1 MRFFI
6 KKQVA
11 TVLGFYIVHLYITT
25 FNQKVLIMPRKK
37 IVNIN
42 QINGN
47 NLTEKNHDFYIKYL
61 EKGIQLIDSM
71 SRRHSKVLQERVDL
85 RYPTTV
91 KSDGAN
97 TDFSSTLQNYT
108 KDLTRKKVDVQYF
121 ARREQSDQSDNP
133 HLHVAILVDGNKR
146 RCRQTLLESMEK
158 YWANTLKMPVEEVH
172 AKKLV
177 YPCNHDQDGNPRPN
191 GYMLE
196 RNAIDFNDT
205 REAMIRQLSYLTKHD
220 SEDITPSSTRKFF
233 ISQFQKDEYRAA
245 EIRRYYASKKGDEDK

>member
-1 MRFFI
+1 
-6 KKQVA
+6 
-11 TVLGFYIVHLYITT
+11 
-25 FNQKVLIMPRKK
+25 MPRKK

-47 NLTEKNHDFYIKYL
+47 NLTEKDHAFHIQHL
-61 EKGIQLIDSM
+61 EKGIRLIDSM

-85 RYPTTV
+85 RYPKTV
-91 KSDGAN
+91 KSDGSN
-97 TDFSSTLQNYT
+97 TDFSCTLQNYT
-108 KDLTRKKVDVQYF
+108 KDLTRNKVDVQYF
-121 ARREQSDQSDNP
+121 ARREQSIQSDNP

-146 RCRQTLLESMEK
+146 RCRQTLLEQMEK
-158 YWANTLKMPVEEVH
+158 HWANTLKMSVEEVH

-220 SEDITPSSTRKFF
+220 PEDTTPSSTRKFF
-233 ISQFQKDEYRAA
+233 ISQFQKDEDKAA
-245 EIRRYYASKKGDEDK
+245 EIRRFYADKKRNEEK

>member
-1 MRFFI
+1 
-6 KKQVA
+6 
-11 TVLGFYIVHLYITT
+11 
-25 FNQKVLIMPRKK
+25 MPRKK
-37 IVNIN
+37 IVNIH

-47 NLTEKNHDFYIKYL
+47 NLTEKDHSFHIQHL
-61 EKGIQLIDSM
+61 EKGIRLIDSM

-85 RYPTTV
+85 RYPKTI
-91 KSDGAN
+91 KSDGSNA
-97 TDFSSTLQNYT
+97 DFSCTLQNYT

-121 ARREQSDQSDNP
+121 ARREQSSQSDNP

-146 RCRQTLLESMEK
+146 RCRQTLLEQMEK
-158 YWANTLKMPVEEVH
+158 HWANTLKMSVEEVH

-220 SEDITPSSTRKFF
+220 PEDTTPNSTRKFF
-233 ISQFQKDEYRAA
+233 ISQFQKDEDRAIA
-245 EIRRYYASKKGDEDK
+245 IRRHYADKKRYEEK